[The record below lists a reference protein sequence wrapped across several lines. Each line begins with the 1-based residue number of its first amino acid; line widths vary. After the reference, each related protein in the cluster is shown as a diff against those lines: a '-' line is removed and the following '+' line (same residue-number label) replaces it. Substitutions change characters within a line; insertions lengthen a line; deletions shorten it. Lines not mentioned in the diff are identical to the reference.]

1 VCTDLGTL
9 RRRGDGT
16 LHLAAVPAGP
26 EPLAARVRRIVDT
39 CGWALQVDREVEELP
54 TPTTHDARRF
64 REYDRRGTFL
74 GRT

>member
-1 VCTDLGTL
+1 
-9 RRRGDGT
+9 
-16 LHLAAVPAGP
+16 
-26 EPLAARVRRIVDT
+26 VDT